1 MSAFLKI
8 LFVGLAICVVACL
21 TFVFF
26 YDAGSA
32 TQAPKI
38 EEHPLAPAH
47 FKSFESVKRSQN
59 PSDSERAYP
68 SQDSTLVKATDPT
81 TASLSNTIP
90 MEAGTKSQV
99 SDPTNGPV
107 QTVAGGILSPGTT
120 AQSSGTAATNSG
132 VVDIP
137 MTAGVPIREITIP
150 VPEGAKVP
158 ALFHDDVPKPAPQMK
173 ALDKIATEF
182 EMNVSEIPP
191 GMTKEE
197 VWEAA
202 RSIADER
209 YITLYG
215 YQAFNQYH
223 IQAAKESLKEK
234 RARSNATGP

>member
-1 MSAFLKI
+1 MSPVFKI

-21 TFVFF
+21 AFVVF

-32 TQAPKI
+32 TQTPKI
-38 EEHPLAPAH
+38 AEHPMATALS
-47 FKSFESVKRSQN
+47 KSFESVKRSQN
-59 PSDSERAYP
+59 PSDSDRADP
-68 SQDSTLVKATDPT
+68 SQASTSVKATDPT
-81 TASLSNTIP
+81 TASLLNTIP
-90 MEAGTKSQV
+90 MKAGTNYQV
-99 SDPTNGPV
+99 SNPTNRPLQPITGSS
-107 QTVAGGILSPGTT
+107 LSPKTS
-120 AQSSGTAATNSG
+120 AQSSATGAPNPS
-132 VVDIP
+132 VVDTP

-202 RSIADER
+202 RAIADER

-223 IQAAKESLKEK
+223 IQAAKEALKEK
-234 RARSNATGP
+234 RQREQSRDQ